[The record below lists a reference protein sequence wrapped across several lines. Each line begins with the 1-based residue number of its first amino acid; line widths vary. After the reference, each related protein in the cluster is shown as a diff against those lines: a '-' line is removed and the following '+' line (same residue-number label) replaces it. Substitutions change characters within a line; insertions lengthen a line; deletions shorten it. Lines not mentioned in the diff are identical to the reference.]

1 MTRIVTLGASIV
13 FATLTLLL
21 MGAMSLHSHP
31 AVLSALFL
39 VSGSVAALLMVFA
52 AAPAQ
57 PAPIPVRVR
66 DRRIVR

>member
-1 MTRIVTLGASIV
+1 MTRIVTLRASIV
-13 FATLTLLL
+13 FATLTVL
-21 MGAMSLHSHP
+21 MGAMSLASQT
-31 AVLSALFL
+31 AVLSALLL

-66 DRRIVR
+66 DRRIAR